1 MPEPSNA
8 AVAVCEGVDQLQLV
22 VEHTAS
28 NQHVQVAVLCP
39 IQQLHDQIRHI
50 LRKRAEMQD
59 MSLLIYNANGPCAEH
74 AGFLHKSA
82 SHDTVSSQQ
91 IVHGIRIKL
100 VQPLVNLI
108 GIFDLGNV
116 LGRSQNTFAIQNGSD
131 LFQTQ
136 GVLLDGEG
144 GVNGADA
151 VGAAQI
157 GIAGKMIVRGKPSG
171 QL

>member
-8 AVAVCEGVDQLQLV
+8 AVAVCKGVDQLQLI
-22 VEHTAS
+22 VEHAAS
-28 NQHVQVAVLCP
+28 DQHVQVAVLCP

-50 LRKRAEMQD
+50 LRKCAKMQD
-59 MSLLIYNANGPCAEH
+59 MSLLIYNANRPRAEH
-74 AGFLHKSA
+74 AGFLHKPA
-82 SHDTVSSQQ
+82 SHDTVSGQQ
-91 IVHGIRIKL
+91 VVHGVGVKV

-108 GIFDLGNV
+108 GVFDLGNV
-116 LGRSQNTFAIQNGSD
+116 LGRSQNMLAIQNGSD

-144 GVNGADA
+144 AVNGADA

-157 GIAGKMIVRGKPSG
+157 GIAGKMIVRGKSSG
-171 QL
+171 QF